1 MAERFDTVDE
11 YIASFA
17 PETQAVLE
25 EVRSTIKT
33 AVPESGETIRYQMP
47 CATLGDGY
55 LIHYAAW
62 SKHIGLY
69 PVPVAGPDLE
79 PEIAPLRA
87 EKDTVKLMYADPV
100 PTDVLAR
107 LVQFIAAGR

>member
-17 PETQAVLE
+17 PETQAILE
-25 EVRSTIKT
+25 DVRSTISA
-33 AVPESGETIRYQMP
+33 AVPGSGETIRYQMP
-47 CATLGDGY
+47 CATLGDRY

-79 PEIAPLRA
+79 SEISPLRS
-87 EKDTVKLMYADPV
+87 EKDAVRLMYDRPL
-100 PTDVLAR
+100 PHDLLAR
-107 LVQFIAAGR
+107 IVQFIAATR